1 MQNIIRAMATSLI
14 ITVMSTNHLAHAQ
27 PQPSLKGTWSG
38 QATNHSLTVIVMSD
52 DGLTIQWIDTEVV
65 GGKEL
70 PTAPLTLTGHLGTDG
85 YPEFT
90 SSATG
95 NKFAHWRL
103 CQQGKALCFAFVGQ
117 NEKTLEQVVLYR
129 R

>member
-1 MQNIIRAMATSLI
+1 MTRAMAASLI
-14 ITVMSTNHLAHAQ
+14 ITVMSLNHFAYAQ
-27 PQPSLKGTWSG
+27 PKTSLKGTWSG

-52 DGLTIQWIDTEVV
+52 DGLTLQWNDTEVV

-70 PTAPLTLTGHLGTDG
+70 PMAPLTLTGHPGTDG
-85 YPEFT
+85 LPEFS

-103 CQQGKALCFAFVGQ
+103 CQQGKALCFAIVGK
-117 NEKTLEQVVLYR
+117 NEKTVEDVVLYR